1 MNEKKGISIL
11 MVEDDENDIIMT
23 KRAFERYNLRNV
35 LYVTRDG
42 EEALDFIYRRGDY
55 QDSSI
60 PTPGLILLDI
70 KLPKMD
76 GIEVL
81 RHLKSDP
88 DMRRIP
94 VVILTASRR
103 EKDKV
108 ESYEL
113 GVNSYI
119 VKPLDFSKFIEAV
132 STINLY
138 WSLNQLPG
146 S

>member
-1 MNEKKGISIL
+1 MSDKKGISIL
-11 MVEDDENDIIMT
+11 MVEDDDNDIIMT

-35 LYVTRDG
+35 LYVARDG

-55 QDSSI
+55 QDS
-60 PTPGLILLDI
+60 PAPGLILLDI

-76 GIEVL
+76 GLEVL
-81 RHLKSDP
+81 RRLKSDP
-88 DMRRIP
+88 DKRHIP

-103 EKDKV
+103 EKDKI
-108 ESYEL
+108 ESYKL

-138 WSLNQLPG
+138 WSLNQLPE

>member
-1 MNEKKGISIL
+1 MSDKKGISIL

-35 LYVTRDG
+35 LYVARDG
-42 EEALDFIYRRGDY
+42 EEALDFIYHRGDY
-55 QDSSI
+55 QDS
-60 PTPGLILLDI
+60 PAPGLILLDI

-76 GIEVL
+76 GLEVL
-81 RHLKSDP
+81 RRLKSDP
-88 DMRRIP
+88 DKRHIP

-103 EKDKV
+103 EKDKI
-108 ESYEL
+108 ESYKL

-138 WSLNQLPG
+138 WSLNQLPE

>member
-1 MNEKKGISIL
+1 MSEKKGISIL

-35 LYVTRDG
+35 LYVARDG
-42 EEALDFIYRRGDY
+42 EEALDFVYGRGDY
-55 QDSSI
+55 QDR
-60 PTPGLILLDI
+60 PKPGLILLDI

-76 GIEVL
+76 GLEVL
-81 RHLKSDP
+81 RRLKGDS
-88 DMRRIP
+88 DMRHIP

-108 ESYEL
+108 ESYKL

-138 WSLNQLPG
+138 WSLNQLPE

>member
-1 MNEKKGISIL
+1 MSEKKGISIL

-35 LYVTRDG
+35 LYVARDG

-55 QDSSI
+55 QDS
-60 PTPGLILLDI
+60 PRPGLILLDI

-76 GIEVL
+76 GLEVL
-81 RHLKSDP
+81 RRLKGDP
-88 DMRRIP
+88 DMRHIP

-103 EKDKV
+103 EKDKI
-108 ESYEL
+108 ESYRL

-138 WSLNQLPG
+138 WSLNQLPE

>member
-1 MNEKKGISIL
+1 MSDKKGISIL

-35 LYVTRDG
+35 LYVARDG

-55 QDSSI
+55 QDS

-81 RHLKSDP
+81 RRLKGDP
-88 DMRRIP
+88 DKRHIP

-103 EKDKV
+103 EKDKI
-108 ESYEL
+108 ESYKL

-138 WSLNQLPG
+138 WSLNQLPE

>member
-1 MNEKKGISIL
+1 MSDKKGISIL

-35 LYVTRDG
+35 LYVARDG

-55 QDSSI
+55 QDS

-81 RHLKSDP
+81 RRLKSDP
-88 DMRRIP
+88 DKRHIP

-103 EKDKV
+103 EKDKI
-108 ESYEL
+108 ESYKL

-138 WSLNQLPG
+138 WSLNQLPE